1 MVVVVGAACGESKKQ
16 RTRRG
21 SRARQQ
27 RDAACGDVWVL
38 LLVPCSCA
46 YLICLLGV
54 LVGLIIIITSAKS
67 TFPTTIITTVET
79 RLSHYYNLIN
89 YEVITIATMTDTNGS
104 NHDSGI
110 EAQRAK
116 MSFLFREDVA
126 PGLRLEM
133 DLNRIFTSSESEFQQ
148 IDIVETYFGKV
159 CL

>member
-1 MVVVVGAACGESKKQ
+1 MFACASKFKYPL
-16 RTRRG
+16 RACRIAPADG
-21 SRARQQ
+21 PSIFSRK
-27 RDAACGDVWVL
+27 
-38 LLVPCSCA
+38 
-46 YLICLLGV
+46 
-54 LVGLIIIITSAKS
+54 LIIIITSAKS